1 MVPKRYMMY
10 GLAFLLVVGFAYSM
24 WKGIDGFQNPVS
36 NDDIDIKGQMC
47 AIFKETYSSL
57 SATLSKTDM
66 SKMPTSEMMTAHL
79 ESIKQQMKEHGC

>member
-1 MVPKRYMMY
+1 MY

-36 NDDIDIKGQMC
+36 NDSTDIKGQMC
-47 AIFKETYSSL
+47 AIFKETYNSL
-57 SATLSKTDM
+57 SVTLSKLDN
-66 SKMPTSEMMTAHL
+66 SKMQTSEMMTAHL